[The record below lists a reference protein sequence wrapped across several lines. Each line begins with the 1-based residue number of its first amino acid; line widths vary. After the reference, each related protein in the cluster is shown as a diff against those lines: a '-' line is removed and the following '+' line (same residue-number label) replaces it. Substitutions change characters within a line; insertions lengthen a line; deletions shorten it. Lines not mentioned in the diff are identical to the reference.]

1 MKHVIIAMI
10 VLMRQLFIE
19 LWYSPILFARHWTA
33 GTNKSPE
40 HLRQK
45 DPVSFITSVAGS
57 FLYIYFLS
65 WLLVVSN
72 TQHMPGAL
80 KLAFFTWLGMILPTM
95 IVHYERLGYPW
106 TVVLIDASKELICA
120 FLTAAILVTW
130 R

>member
-1 MKHVIIAMI
+1 LKHVIIVMI

-33 GTNKSPE
+33 GTNKPLE
-40 HLRQK
+40 HLKRK
-45 DPVSFITSVAGS
+45 DPVSVITSVAGS
-57 FLYIYFLS
+57 FLYIYFLA

-72 TQHMPGAL
+72 TQHMVGAL
-80 KLAFFTWLGMILPTM
+80 VLAFVTWLGMILPTM

-106 TVVLIDASKELICA
+106 SVVAIDSGKELVCA
-120 FLTAAILVTW
+120 LMTAAILVTW

>member
-1 MKHVIIAMI
+1 VKHVIILII

-33 GTNKSPE
+33 ATNKSPE

-45 DPVSFITSVAGS
+45 DPVSVITSVAGS
-57 FLYIYFLS
+57 FLYIYFLA

-72 TQHMPGAL
+72 TQQKTGAL
-80 KLAFFTWLGMILPTM
+80 DLASVTWLGMILPTM
-95 IVHYERLGYPW
+95 IVHYEKLGYPW
-106 TVVLIDASKELICA
+106 SIVAIDSSKELICA
-120 FLTAAILVTW
+120 LMTAAILVTW